1 MRKQFTS
8 ILLSSMLCMTAV
20 STFAQAEENSSI
32 EQSISIYGWLPSMD
46 GTLKYNIPGDGSSP
60 EQEGESNIADSL
72 DMVLMGNY
80 MLRKDQWSFMA
91 DMVYLKLSGSQ
102 ETTVTTPNFPNI
114 PDLNL
119 AAEQELTAWL
129 LGFYGGYNILNNA
142 NNQIDI
148 IAGMRY
154 FSLGLDVSLSLN
166 NHTIGVSPE
175 IDNYDAVVGVQGK
188 YVLNDNWY
196 FPYHFDIGAGD
207 SDLTWQASVSAGY
220 MFDWGDVLLTYRYM
234 HYGFGEEKFVNDFDL
249 YGPKIGLVF
258 HF

>member
-1 MRKQFTS
+1 MTKQFIG
-8 ILLSSMLCMTAV
+8 ILLSVMCYMATV
-20 STFAQAEENSSI
+20 STFSQANEDTAI
-32 EQSISIYGWLPSMD
+32 EQSISIYGWLPSLD
-46 GTLKYNIPGDGSSP
+46 GSLKYTIPGDGNRQ

-80 MLRKDQWSFMA
+80 MLRKDQWLFMA

-114 PDLNL
+114 PDLDVSS
-119 AAEQELTAWL
+119 EQELTAWL

-154 FSLGLDVSLSLN
+154 FSLGLDVSFSLN
-166 NHTIGVSPE
+166 NQTVGVSPE
-175 IDNYDAVVGVQGK
+175 IENYDAVVGVQGK
-188 YVLNDNWY
+188 YVLNENWY

-207 SDLTWQASVSAGY
+207 SDLTWQASASVGY
-220 MFDWGDVLLTYRYM
+220 MFNWGDILLTYRYL
-234 HYGFGEEKFVNDFDL
+234 HYGFGEENFVNDFDL